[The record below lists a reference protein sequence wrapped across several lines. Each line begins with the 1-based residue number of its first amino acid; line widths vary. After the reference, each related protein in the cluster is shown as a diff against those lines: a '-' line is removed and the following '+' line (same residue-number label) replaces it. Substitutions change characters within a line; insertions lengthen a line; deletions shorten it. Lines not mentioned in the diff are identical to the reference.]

1 MATETAISKEKI
13 SLSKTEKETHAK
25 QTIGKADG
33 LKDLQ
38 KRSKKEC
45 PKESDPLEKTRGATD
60 SDTTSVVDHHPK
72 DEAREASVECE
83 INRSRQMLE
92 LLVSGEGNNIR
103 EAKLLM
109 LFKRNRELKLALER
123 KRISMSKLKLQL
135 NVLQQELFR
144 DKGDDVA
151 DSTREDLEKEAECQA
166 LEVKQWK
173 DEFQQVCEKLAEAQ
187 ASQSYLNM
195 EVAKLQ
201 QALKREVGEHIPLSK
216 VLDEGG
222 KWRGRNQQIS
232 HLKDKVSQLKDKLE
246 HSGLQEFHRIQIE
259 AFDIARNKE
268 YEKLLTE
275 FLASRDELKKHHKK
289 FETLL
294 TRKIL
299 LETKELEI
307 QAQAELINYL
317 RVIASSQFDQGT

>member
-72 DEAREASVECE
+72 DEVNPAVLDLQARLTSQATE
-83 INRSRQMLE
+83 IAKLRQMLE

-216 VLDEGG
+216 
-222 KWRGRNQQIS
+222 
-232 HLKDKVSQLKDKLE
+232 
-246 HSGLQEFHRIQIE
+246 
-259 AFDIARNKE
+259 
-268 YEKLLTE
+268 YM
-275 FLASRDELKKHHKK
+275 
-289 FETLL
+289 
-294 TRKIL
+294 TR
-299 LETKELEI
+299 
-307 QAQAELINYL
+307 
-317 RVIASSQFDQGT
+317 S

>member
-1 MATETAISKEKI
+1 
-13 SLSKTEKETHAK
+13 
-25 QTIGKADG
+25 
-33 LKDLQ
+33 
-38 KRSKKEC
+38 
-45 PKESDPLEKTRGATD
+45 
-60 SDTTSVVDHHPK
+60 
-72 DEAREASVECE
+72 
-83 INRSRQMLE
+83 MLE

-232 HLKDKVSQLKDKLE
+232 HLKDK
-246 HSGLQEFHRIQIE
+246 
-259 AFDIARNKE
+259 
-268 YEKLLTE
+268 
-275 FLASRDELKKHHKK
+275 ASRDELKKHHKK

-299 LETKELEI
+299 LETKIKKMKEKMALLVQKSENDDRLIIALRVEFESYKQVTAPVHQGEKELEI